1 MTEVTTPILYTK
13 TVYVYTNLLALK
25 TEVLIA
31 DKIGV
36 APEVSYHDSKGRKY
50 RDGYAKWV
58 FENITLSQWA
68 EAMAIGDDNLV
79 DLELNEP
86 HWEGARGGQRL

>member
-1 MTEVTTPILYTK
+1 VSDAPILYTK

-25 TEVLIA
+25 TEVAIA

-36 APEVSYHDSKGRKY
+36 APEVSYHDSKGRRY

-58 FENITLSQWA
+58 FENITLAQWA
-68 EAMAIGDDNLV
+68 EAMAIGDENMV
-79 DLELNEP
+79 DLELTEP
-86 HWEGARGGQRL
+86 PLGRSPGGSD